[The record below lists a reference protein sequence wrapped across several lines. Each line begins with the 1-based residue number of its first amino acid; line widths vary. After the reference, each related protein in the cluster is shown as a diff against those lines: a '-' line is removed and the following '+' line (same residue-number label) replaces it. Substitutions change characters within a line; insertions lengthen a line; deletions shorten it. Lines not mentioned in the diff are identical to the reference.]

1 MSFDILQYL
10 NIKHG
15 DYYEFCEKNGLK
27 CSLDKNISRLREEAE
42 LFKKQR
48 AQELFK
54 DKNKKKKMSFEEQFY
69 DYIQQHSSSRRY
81 QHNNRNDNTISIT
94 EIKNKPKFNFY
105 LNLFS
110 KFSPKDVVTIFYFL
124 NNLSNDFIDPHK
136 SLDNFKPKS
145 KNIEKVA
152 LDLLNNYIFKYPVIK
167 SLSHCFFQKKEENLH
182 LKNTLI
188 FAVYQLSQGVKFKN
202 IKFFE
207 NIDLTRKQLH
217 FALSQNSKF
226 HGLEHLRFAQIQD
239 YQPKI
244 IQAVMRNNSK
254 TSNFN
259 LDENLFQQF
268 LIYMNN
274 QELDMFEN
282 DQIMPLFDYIC
293 QQDRQARQ
301 NGSTFTI
308 KHHSLF
314 SLYTKMIEW
323 HRKLNSKRSS
333 LEWEPSPSFQPLEI
347 IKEKTIN
354 NSVVTINYKIV
365 ELTTEKELIAEGKQL
380 HHCVASYAKKCFQ
393 GYCRIFSLRISYFD
407 ELKQK
412 LKSKSLATIEVVNNK
427 PVQIRGFS
435 NQSVIGEESRI
446 INDYFK

>member
-1 MSFDILQYL
+1 MSFDILHYL

-15 DYYEFCEKNGLK
+15 DYYDFCEKNGFK

-48 AQELFK
+48 AAEAF
-54 DKNKKKKMSFEEQFY
+54 KNKNQKKRMSFEEQFY
-69 DYIQQHSSSRRY
+69 DYIQQHSSAHRY
-81 QHNNRNDNTISIT
+81 QHNNLTISIT

-124 NNLSNDFIDPHK
+124 NNLSNDFIQPHK

-152 LDLLNNYIFKYPVIK
+152 LDILNNYIFKYPVVT
-167 SLSHCFFQKKEENLH
+167 SLSQCFFEKNTNFNF
-182 LKNTLI
+182 KNTLI
-188 FAVYQLSQGVKFKN
+188 FAVYELSQGVKFKN
-202 IKFFE
+202 IAFFE
-207 NIDLTRKQLH
+207 PIELTRKQLH

-226 HGLEHLRFAQIQD
+226 KGLEHLRFAQIQD
-239 YQPKI
+239 YKPKI
-244 IQAVMRNNSK
+244 IHAVMKNNNK

-259 LDENLFQQF
+259 TDESLFQEF

-274 QELDMFEN
+274 QELDMFETN
-282 DQIMPLFDYIC
+282 QIMPLFDYVC
-293 QQDRQARQ
+293 QQNRQARQ
-301 NGSTFTI
+301 DGTTFTI
-308 KHHSLF
+308 KHHALF

-323 HRKLNSKRSS
+323 HRKLNSKGAN
-333 LEWEPSPSFQPLEI
+333 LEWQPSPLFQPLEI

-354 NSVVTINYKIV
+354 NSVVPIVYKIV

-380 HHCVASYAKKCFQ
+380 HHCVASYANRCFQ
-393 GYCRIFSLRISYFD
+393 GHCRIFSLRQSYFD
-407 ELKQK
+407 DKF
-412 LKSKSLATIEVVNNK
+412 KSLATIEVVNNR
-427 PVQIRGFS
+427 PVQIRGFA
-435 NQSVIGEESRI
+435 NKTVIGEESRI

>member
-69 DYIQQHSSSRRY
+69 DYIKQHSSSHRY
-81 QHNNRNDNTISIT
+81 QHNNLTISIT

-124 NNLSNDFIDPHK
+124 NNLANDFIEPHK

-152 LDLLNNYIFKYPVIK
+152 LDILNNYIFKYPVIK
-167 SLSHCFFQKKEENLH
+167 SLSHCFFQKNNHSDLQ
-182 LKNTLI
+182 NTLI
-188 FAVYQLSQGVKFKN
+188 LAVYQLSQGVKFKN
-202 IKFFE
+202 IKFFG
-207 NIDLTRKQLH
+207 NIHLTRKQLH

-244 IQAVMRNNSK
+244 IQAVMKNNNK
-254 TSNFN
+254 TSNFSLN
-259 LDENLFQQF
+259 ENLFQEF

-274 QELDMFEN
+274 QELDMFET

-293 QQDRQARQ
+293 QQDRQAR
-301 NGSTFTI
+301 NDGTTFTI

-323 HRKLNSKRSS
+323 HRKLNSKRAS
-333 LEWEPSPSFQPLEI
+333 LEWEPSPLFQPLEI

-354 NSVVTINYKIV
+354 NSVVPVVYKIV

-380 HHCVASYAKKCFQ
+380 HHCVASYANRCFQ
-393 GYCRIFSLRISYFD
+393 GHCRIFSLRHSYFD
-407 ELKQK
+407 EKY
-412 LKSKSLATIEVVNNK
+412 KSLATIEVVNNR
-427 PVQIRGFS
+427 PVQIRGFA
-435 NQSVIGEESRI
+435 NKSVIGEESKI
-446 INDYFK
+446 INDYFY

>member
-1 MSFDILQYL
+1 MSFDILSYL
-10 NIKHG
+10 NIRH
-15 DYYEFCEKNGLK
+15 DTYYSFCEKNGFK
-27 CSLDKNISRLREEAE
+27 CSLDKNVSRLKEEAE
-42 LFKKQR
+42 LFKQQQ

-54 DKNKKKKMSFEEQFY
+54 SKNKKKKMSFEEQFY
-69 DYIQQHSSSRRY
+69 DYIQQHSAAHRHQY
-81 QHNNRNDNTISIT
+81 NNLTISIT
-94 EIKNKPKFNFY
+94 EIKNKNKFNFY

-110 KFSPKDVVTIFYFL
+110 KFSTKDVVTIFYFL
-124 NNLSNDFIDPHK
+124 NNLANDFIEPYK

-152 LDLLNNYIFKYPVIK
+152 LDILNNYIFKYPVIK
-167 SLSHCFFQKKEENLH
+167 SLSDCFFQKHSNFD
-182 LKNTLI
+182 LKNSLL
-188 FAVYQLSQGVKFKN
+188 FGVYELSQGVKFKN

-207 NIDLTRKQLH
+207 SIELTRKQLH

-244 IQAVMRNNSK
+244 IQAVMKNNNK
-254 TSNFN
+254 TSNFSLN
-259 LDENLFQQF
+259 ESLFQEF

-274 QELDMFEN
+274 QELDMFET

-293 QQDRQARQ
+293 QQSRQAIQ
-301 NGSTFTI
+301 DGTTFTI

-323 HRKLNSKRSS
+323 HRKLNSKRAN
-333 LEWEPSPSFQPLEI
+333 LEWEPSPLFKPFEI

-354 NSVVTINYKIV
+354 NSVVPMVYQIV

-380 HHCVASYAKKCFQ
+380 RHCVASYANRCFQ
-393 GYCRIFSLRISYFD
+393 GHCRIFSLRQSYFD
-407 ELKQK
+407 DKF
-412 LKSKSLATIEVVNNK
+412 KSLATIEVVNNR
-427 PVQIRGFS
+427 PVQIRGFA
-435 NQSVIGEESRI
+435 NQSVVGEDSKI
-446 INDYFK
+446 INNYFY